1 MARKTAAAPESAAPE
16 KEFDVFADEID
27 TKGAPSEAA
36 PEAAAP
42 APEAPKEEVKPE
54 AKPKAAPKEKECN
67 EGCPK
72 FHRPDADCVKCFN
85 ENFKR

>member
-1 MARKTAAAPESAAPE
+1 MAPKKKEDVAGAPAA
-16 KEFDVFADEID
+16 EFDVFAKEE
-27 TKGAPSEAA
+27 GSEAAPAPEATA

-42 APEAPKEEVKPE
+42 APKA
-54 AKPKAAPKEKECN
+54 PKAAAPKKLECN

-85 ENFKR
+85 ENFKRI